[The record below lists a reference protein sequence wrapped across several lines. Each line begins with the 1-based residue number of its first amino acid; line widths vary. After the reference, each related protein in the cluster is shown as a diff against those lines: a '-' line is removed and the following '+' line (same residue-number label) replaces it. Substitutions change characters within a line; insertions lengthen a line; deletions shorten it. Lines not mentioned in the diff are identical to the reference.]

1 MAEPIIPVQ
10 SPADS
15 GTPASRN
22 VVDSDGGHWQVYE
35 QAFGDYDRRSGRS
48 LIFNSDFAV
57 RRVRDFPDDWM
68 ELSDKELMEL
78 SWRA

>member
-1 MAEPIIPVQ
+1 MPEPIIPVQ

-15 GTPASRN
+15 STPTTRK
-22 VVDSDGGHWQVYE
+22 VVDADGGYWHVYE

-48 LIFNSDFAV
+48 LIFNSEFAV
-57 RRVRDFPDDWM
+57 RRVRDFPDNWS
-68 ELSDKELMEL
+68 ELSDPELMEL